1 MKVLIIVPQCRP
13 EPTLYPPYGA
23 LYIASWLI
31 QNGHESEIFNMDINR
46 YSVSDMIDKLH
57 EYHPDVIGISG
68 IVSTSYKYVK
78 QIARAIKEE
87 MANIPV
93 ILGGQLSRAADTVLK
108 NTAVDYVVIGEGEVI
123 ILSLLAAIK
132 EQLLISDVK
141 GIAYIDNGEVK
152 YTEPGDQI
160 RDLDS
165 LSSPMWELI
174 EMDKYLIDP
183 LDRWG
188 PFIKGGAKFS
198 NHFYENIEDGVKSF
212 TIMTGRGC
220 SDWCTFC
227 SRNMKGLRKHS
238 QDFILNMIE
247 YLKNTFNVKYF
258 VFGDESFISNKK
270 WVYEFIDKLKA
281 RNLQIAF
288 YVLGARV
295 DTVDRNLLIALKDA
309 GCFMIEYGFE
319 HGSQRMLDMMEK
331 RSTVAENY
339 RVYKMTKDIGLFT
352 VPANVINMPGETNET
367 IKESVRF
374 LQSLKDLG
382 TDNPANGFQY
392 FVNYAQAHPGTPL
405 FDYAVQTGMIEN
417 QDTYL
422 ENISDLNA
430 GDFQQAI
437 KKGVYLNFSGRPLEE
452 VLSWSNLFR
461 PSSRPNDRENIVKK
475 VYRHIGLIFSMGIMK
490 YSRRYG
496 RVLNQRLSLVVKRFE
511 AYMKAPLDRDYYQKG
526 LGIFS
531 KKIRKSAAGETTV
544 HNPQIGLDDDSLI
557 IKIKKFKYDKRERK
571 KMNIGRFT
579 MEYYVDLYDG
589 LEIVRY
595 PSLRSLIFSL
605 QSQCSSSLIIPTDTK
620 QSMRKV
626 HTAPLSQLIK

>member
-13 EPTLYPPYGA
+13 EPTFYPPYGA

-31 QNGHESEIFNMDINR
+31 QNGHEAEIFNMDVNR
-46 YSVSDMIDKLH
+46 YSVSDMIDKLN

-87 MANIPV
+87 MENIPV
-93 ILGGQLSRAADTVLK
+93 ILGGQLSRAADIVLK

-123 ILSLLAAIK
+123 ILSLLAAIE

-141 GIAYIDNGEVK
+141 GIAYINNGEVR
-152 YTEPGDQI
+152 YTAPGDQI

-165 LSSPMWELI
+165 LSFPMWELI

-188 PFIKGGAKFS
+188 SFIKAGAKFS

-247 YLKNTFNVKYF
+247 YLKNTYNVTYF

-382 TDNPANGFQY
+382 TDNSFSY

-417 QDTYL
+417 QDMYL
-422 ENISDLNA
+422 ENISDLDA
-430 GDFQQAI
+430 GHFQQAI
-437 KKGVYLNFSGRPLEE
+437 EKGVFLNFSGRPLEE
-452 VLSWSNLFR
+452 VLSWQGLF
-461 PSSRPNDRENIVKK
+461 SSLNPLSIKK
-475 VYRHIGLIFSMGIMK
+475 NFIKKAYHQIGLLFSIGIKK
-490 YSRRYG
+490 YKRRYG
-496 RVLNQRLSLVVKRFE
+496 RVLIQRLLLLVKRSG
-511 AYMKAPLDRDYYQKG
+511 ANITA
-526 LGIFS
+526 
-531 KKIRKSAAGETTV
+531 AAGETTFN
-544 HNPQIGLDDDSLI
+544 NPQIGLDDDSLI

-571 KMNIGRFT
+571 KMNIDRFM
-579 MEYYVDLYDG
+579 MEYYVDRYDG
-589 LEIVRY
+589 IEIVRY

-605 QSQCSSSLIIPTDTK
+605 QSQCSSSLSTPTDTK
-620 QSMRKV
+620 QSMKKV
-626 HTAPLSQLIK
+626 HTAQLSQLMK